1 MKASLNSGS
10 HAWDS
15 GFQVLG
21 SGFIVS
27 GTWIPDSNRDRDSV
41 ILELN
46 FGFQS
51 PGVRIPQ
58 VKISRIPDSN
68 DQTFQNF
75 LIREENTQ
83 GWKLCSKNKSWIER
97 KTSYSGKFVLRYAK
111 SYNRV
116 CLFSDEYCI
125 KHEVFNSKISANL
138 ETVNL

>member
-1 MKASLNSGS
+1 MRTTRSLRSGLCKWEAPLNSGS

-68 DQTFQNF
+68 DQTF
-75 LIREENTQ
+75 
-83 GWKLCSKNKSWIER
+83 
-97 KTSYSGKFVLRYAK
+97 
-111 SYNRV
+111 
-116 CLFSDEYCI
+116 
-125 KHEVFNSKISANL
+125 
-138 ETVNL
+138 